1 MRQFFQKAMREQLQK
16 SLDNPSEL
24 IKDPVPKIGWI
35 KIIRQA
41 LGMTN
46 CQLAQRLGCTQSNVV
61 ALESSEKNGTISLK
75 NLERVAEAM
84 NCHVVYFLVPEKS
97 LDHIR
102 EAQARAI
109 AKKRLKTVGHSM
121 ALEQQALTLDQTKS
135 QEDALVIELL
145 QGNPKDLW
153 EE

>member
-1 MRQFFQKAMREQLQK
+1 MRQFFQKALREQVQK
-16 SLDNPSEL
+16 SLDKPSEL
-24 IKDPVPKIGWI
+24 IKNPAPKTGWI

-46 CQLAQRLGCTQSNVV
+46 CQLAQRLGCTPSNVV
-61 ALESSEKNGTISLK
+61 ALESSEKNGTIRLN

-102 EAQARAI
+102 EAQARI
-109 AKKRLKTVGHSM
+109 VAKKHLKTVGHSM
-121 ALEQQALTLDQTKS
+121 ALEQQALTSDQTKN

-145 QGNPKDLW
+145 QGNSKNLW
-153 EE
+153 AE